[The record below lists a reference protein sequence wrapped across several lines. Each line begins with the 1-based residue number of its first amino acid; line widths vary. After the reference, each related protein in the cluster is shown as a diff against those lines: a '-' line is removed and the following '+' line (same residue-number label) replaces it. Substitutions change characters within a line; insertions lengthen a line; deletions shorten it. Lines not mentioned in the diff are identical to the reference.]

1 MTLVGPRPPT
11 LDEVP
16 KYRAWQKR
24 RLELTGGITGIW
36 QVSGR
41 NEIPFEEWMRMDVR
55 YANHR
60 SMLLDIRLLLRTVWA
75 VFSGRGAA

>member
-16 KYRAWQKR
+16 KYKAWHRR
-24 RLELTGGITGIW
+24 RLEITGGITGIW

-41 NEIPFEEWMRMDVR
+41 NDVPFEDWMRMDVR
-55 YANHR
+55 YSNKR
-60 SMLLDIRLLLRTVWA
+60 SLRLDIKLLFKTIWA
-75 VFSGRGAA
+75 VISRRGAN